1 MAGHGWGTSGSVA
14 RLLFAE
20 GWRFELHQAVRLLE
34 RMAREAVPVG
44 EGTEPERE
52 AVRFSSRVGFDFPA
66 SEVHEVALPA
76 VSGEPARMTVNV
88 LGLAGALGPLPAPF
102 SELLLER
109 LAAKDPAFRDF
120 LDIFNHRLVSLLH
133 RARKRVRPG
142 LSWDRPDGEG
152 FSRAA
157 FALMGLGTE
166 GARGRM
172 EVEDRALPQYAGL
185 LARRGRSAVALE
197 LILADYFGVGVRC
210 RQFAGRWLVLDKE
223 QRTAIGRPLGSAGR
237 HNALSGLGSGA
248 VLGARVW
255 DQSAGFELTVGPL
268 ALGQFLD
275 FLPIGR
281 GFRSLV
287 QLVRFAAGDGLDF
300 TVRLALDAP
309 QVPPCRLGCG
319 PRLGWSSWLTTRPRA
334 AHDSQV
340 VLSSRSRVR
349 EPRQPRE
356 GGAERLGGAAGAAA
370 R

>member
-1 MAGHGWGTSGSVA
+1 
-14 RLLFAE
+14 
-20 GWRFELHQAVRLLE
+20 
-34 RMAREAVPVG
+34 MARETVPVG

-109 LAAKDPAFRDF
+109 LSAKDPAFRDF

-142 LSWDRPDGEG
+142 LAWERPDGEG

-172 EVEDRALPQYAGL
+172 EVEDRALLQYTGL

-197 LILADYFGVGVRC
+197 LMLADYFGVGVRC
-210 RQFAGRWLVLDKE
+210 RQFAGRWLVLDEE
-223 QRTAIGRPLGSAGR
+223 QRTAIGSGSTGR

-248 VLGARVW
+248 VLGSRVW

-268 ALGQFLD
+268 ALGPFLD

-281 GFRSLV
+281 GFRALA
-287 QLVRFAAGDGLDF
+287 QLVRFAVGDGLDF
-300 TVRLALDAP
+300 TVRLELDAP

-319 PRLGWSSWLTTRPRA
+319 PRLGWSSWLTTRPMA

-340 VLSSRSRVR
+340 VLSGRSRVR

-356 GGAERLGGAAGAAA
+356 GGADRLGGAAGAAG

>member
-1 MAGHGWGTSGSVA
+1 LAGHGWGTSGSVA

-34 RMAREAVPVG
+34 RMARETVPVG

-109 LAAKDPAFRDF
+109 LSAKDPAFRDF

-133 RARKRVRPG
+133 RAKKRVRPG
-142 LSWDRPDGEG
+142 LSWGRPDGEG

-166 GARGRM
+166 GVRGRM
-172 EVEDRALPQYAGL
+172 EVEDRALLQYAGL
-185 LARRGRSAVALE
+185 LARGGRSAVTLE
-197 LILADYFGVGVRC
+197 LMLADYFGVGVRC
-210 RQFAGRWLVLDKE
+210 SQFVGRWLVLDEE
-223 QRTAIGRPLGSAGR
+223 QRTTLGASAWTGR
-237 HNALSGLGSGA
+237 HNALSGLGTGA
-248 VLGARVW
+248 MLGSRVW
-255 DQSAGFELTVGPL
+255 DQSAGFELTLGPL

-287 QLVRFAAGDGLDF
+287 QLVRFTVGDGLDF
-300 TVRLALDAP
+300 NVRLALDAEHL
-309 QVPPCRLGCG
+309 PPCRLGCG

-334 AHDSQV
+334 VHDSQV
-340 VLSSRSRVR
+340 RLSSRSRVR
-349 EPRQPRE
+349 EPRQPLER
-356 GGAERLGGAAGAAA
+356 ASDRLGGAAGSPG

>member
-1 MAGHGWGTSGSVA
+1 LAGHGWGTTGSVA

-34 RMAREAVPVG
+34 RMAGEAVPVG
-44 EGTEPERE
+44 EGTEPGRE
-52 AVRFSSRVGFDFPA
+52 AVRFSSRVAFDFPA

-76 VSGEPARMTVNV
+76 NPGEPARMTVNV

-109 LAAKDPAFRDF
+109 LSAKDPAFRDF

-166 GARGRM
+166 GARERM
-172 EVEDRALPQYAGL
+172 EVEDRALLQHTGL
-185 LARRGRSAVALE
+185 LARRGRSAVGLE
-197 LILADYFGVGVRC
+197 LMLADYFGVGVRC
-210 RQFAGRWLVLDKE
+210 RQLVGRWLALDEE
-223 QRTAIGRPLGSAGR
+223 QRTAIGASGSTGR

-248 VLGARVW
+248 VLGSRVW
-255 DQSAGFELTVGPL
+255 DQSAGFELTLGPL
-268 ALGQFLD
+268 ALGPFLD

-287 QLVRFAAGDGLDF
+287 QLVRFAVGDGLDF
-300 TVRLALDAP
+300 TVRLELDAP

-340 VLSSRSRVR
+340 RLSSRSRAR
-349 EPRQPRE
+349 EPRQPLE
-356 GGAERLGGAAGAAA
+356 GGAERLGGAAGATG

>member
-1 MAGHGWGTSGSVA
+1 LAGHGWGTSGSVA

-20 GWRFELHQAVRLLE
+20 GWRFEFHQAIRLLE
-34 RMAREAVPVG
+34 RMARESVPVG
-44 EGTEPERE
+44 EGTEPGRE

-76 VSGEPARMTVNV
+76 VSGDPARMTVNV
-88 LGLAGALGPLPAPF
+88 MGLAGALGPLPAPF

-109 LAAKDPAFRDF
+109 LSAKDPAFRDF

-157 FALMGLGTE
+157 FALMGMGTGE
-166 GARGRM
+166 MRGRM
-172 EVEDRALPQYAGL
+172 EVSDRALLQYTGL

-197 LILADYFGVGVRC
+197 LMLADYFGVGVRC
-210 RQFAGRWLVLDKE
+210 RQFVGRWLVLDAE
-223 QRTAIGRPLGSAGR
+223 QRTALGASVWTGR

-248 VLGARVW
+248 VLGSRVW
-255 DQSAGFELTVGPL
+255 DQSAGFELILGPL

-281 GFRSLV
+281 GFRALV
-287 QLVRFAAGDGLDF
+287 QLVRFAVGDGLDF
-300 TVRLALDAP
+300 NVRLMLDAP
-309 QVPPCRLGCG
+309 QVPLCRLGCG

-340 VLSSRSRVR
+340 RLSSRSRAR
-349 EPRQPRE
+349 DSGQPLE
-356 GGAERLGGAAGAAA
+356 LPPNRLGGAAGPPA

>member
-1 MAGHGWGTSGSVA
+1 MAGHGWGTTGSVA

-34 RMAREAVPVG
+34 RMARETVPVG
-44 EGTEPERE
+44 EGTEPGRE

-66 SEVHEVALPA
+66 SEVHEIALPA
-76 VSGEPARMTVNV
+76 TSGDPARMIVNV
-88 LGLAGALGPLPAPF
+88 LGLAGAHGPLPAPF
-102 SELLLER
+102 SEMLLER
-109 LAAKDPAFRDF
+109 LSAKDPAFRDF

-166 GARGRM
+166 GVRGRM
-172 EVEDRALPQYAGL
+172 EVEDRALLQYAGL

-197 LILADYFGVGVRC
+197 VMLADYFGIGVKC
-210 RQFAGRWLVLDKE
+210 RQFVGRWLVLDEE
-223 QRTAIGRPLGSAGR
+223 QRTAIGRTGR
-237 HNALSGLGSGA
+237 HNTLSGLGSGV

-255 DQSAGFELTVGPL
+255 DQSAGFELGLGPL
-268 ALGQFLD
+268 TLGQFLD

-287 QLVRFAAGDGLDF
+287 QLVRFAVGDGLDF
-300 TVRLALDAP
+300 NVRLTLDAA
-309 QVPPCRLGCG
+309 QLPPCRLGCG
-319 PRLGWSSWLTTRPRA
+319 PRLGWSSWLTTKPRP

-340 VLSSRSRVR
+340 RLSSRSRAR
-349 EPRQPRE
+349 EPRQPLER
-356 GGAERLGGAAGAAA
+356 GADRLGSPAGAPA

>member
-1 MAGHGWGTSGSVA
+1 LAGQGWGTSGSVA
-14 RLLFAE
+14 RLLSE

-44 EGTEPERE
+44 EGTEPGLE

-76 VSGEPARMTVNV
+76 VSGDPARMTVNV

-133 RARKRVRPG
+133 RAKKRVRPG
-142 LSWDRPDGEG
+142 LSWGRPDGEG

-166 GARGRM
+166 GTRGRM
-172 EVEDRALPQYAGL
+172 GVEDRALLQYTGL
-185 LARRGRSAVALE
+185 LARRGRSALGLE
-197 LILADYFGVGVRC
+197 VMLADYFGVGVRC
-210 RQFAGRWLVLDKE
+210 RQLVGRWLVLDEE
-223 QRTAIGRPLGSAGR
+223 QRTAIGAAGH
-237 HNALSGLGSGA
+237 HNALSGLGTGA

-255 DQSAGFELTVGPL
+255 DQSAGFELTLGPL
-268 ALGQFLD
+268 TLGQFLD
-275 FLPIGR
+275 FLPVGR

-287 QLVRFAAGDGLDF
+287 QLVRFTVGEGLDF
-300 TVRLALDAP
+300 DVRLALDAP

-340 VLSSRSRVR
+340 RLSSRSRVR
-349 EPRQPRE
+349 DPGQPLE
-356 GGAERLGGAAGAAA
+356 LPPDRLGGAAGAPG

>member
-1 MAGHGWGTSGSVA
+1 LAGHGWGTSGSVA

-34 RMAREAVPVG
+34 RMARESVPVG

-66 SEVHEVALPA
+66 SEVYEVALPA
-76 VSGEPARMTVNV
+76 VAGDPARMTVNV

-133 RARKRVRPG
+133 RAKKRVRPG

-166 GARGRM
+166 GVRGRL
-172 EVEDRALPQYAGL
+172 EVEDRAFLQYAGL

-197 LILADYFGVGVRC
+197 VMLADYFGVGVRC
-210 RQFAGRWLVLDKE
+210 QQLVGRWLVLDEE
-223 QRTAIGRPLGSAGR
+223 QRTAIGSGWTGR

-248 VLGARVW
+248 VLGSRAW

-268 ALGQFLD
+268 TLGQLLD

-287 QLVRFAAGDGLDF
+287 QLVRFAVGDGLDF
-300 TVRLALDAP
+300 SVRLMLDAP
-309 QVPPCRLGCG
+309 EVPPCRLGCG
-319 PRLGWSSWLTTRPRA
+319 PRLGWSSWLTTRPMA

-340 VLSSRSRVR
+340 RLSSRSRAR
-349 EPRQPRE
+349 EPRQPLE
-356 GGAERLGGAAGAAA
+356 GGADRLGGAAGTPG

>member
-1 MAGHGWGTSGSVA
+1 MAGHGWGTTGSVA

-34 RMAREAVPVG
+34 RMARETVPVG

-66 SEVHEVALPA
+66 SEVHEIALPA
-76 VSGEPARMTVNV
+76 VSGDPARMTINV
-88 LGLAGALGPLPAPF
+88 LGLAGVLGPLPAPF
-102 SELLLER
+102 SEMLLER
-109 LAAKDPAFRDF
+109 LSAKDPAFRDF

-133 RARKRVRPG
+133 RAKKRVRPG
-142 LSWDRPDGEG
+142 LAWDRPDGEG

-166 GARGRM
+166 GTRGRM
-172 EVEDRALPQYAGL
+172 EVEDRVLLQYTGL

-197 LILADYFGVGVRC
+197 VMLADYFGVDVQC
-210 RQFAGRWLVLDKE
+210 RQFVGRWLVLDEE
-223 QRTAIGRPLGSAGR
+223 QRTALGSEWTGR

-255 DQSAGFELTVGPL
+255 DQSAGFELALGPL
-268 ALGQFLD
+268 TLGQFLD

-287 QLVRFAAGDGLDF
+287 QLVRFAVGEGLDF
-300 TVRLALDAP
+300 DVRLTLDAA
-309 QVPPCRLGCG
+309 QIPPCRLGCG

-334 AHDSQV
+334 GHDSQV
-340 VLSSRSRVR
+340 RLSGRSRSRD
-349 EPRQPRE
+349 PRQPLERR
-356 GGAERLGGAAGAAA
+356 ADRLGGAAGAPG

>member
-1 MAGHGWGTSGSVA
+1 LAGHGWGTSGSVA

-20 GWRFELHQAVRLLE
+20 GWRFELHQAIRLLE
-34 RMAREAVPVG
+34 RMARESVPVG

-76 VSGEPARMTVNV
+76 VSGDPARMTVNV
-88 LGLAGALGPLPAPF
+88 MGLAGALGPLPAPF

-109 LAAKDPAFRDF
+109 LSAKDPAFRDF

-157 FALMGLGTE
+157 FALLGLGTGE
-166 GARGRM
+166 VRGRM
-172 EVEDRALPQYAGL
+172 EVEDRALLQYAGL
-185 LARRGRSAVALE
+185 LARRGRSAVTLE
-197 LILADYFGVGVRC
+197 LMLADYFGVGVRC
-210 RQFAGRWLVLDKE
+210 RQFVGRWLVLDEE
-223 QRTAIGRPLGSAGR
+223 QRTALGASAWTGR

-248 VLGARVW
+248 VLGSRVW
-255 DQSAGFELTVGPL
+255 DQSAGFELILGPL

-281 GFRSLV
+281 GFRGLV
-287 QLVRFAAGDGLDF
+287 QLVRFAVGDGLDF
-300 TVRLALDAP
+300 SVRLMLDAP
-309 QVPPCRLGCG
+309 QVPSCRLGCG

-340 VLSSRSRVR
+340 RLSSRSRVR
-349 EPRQPRE
+349 DSGQPLE
-356 GGAERLGGAAGAAA
+356 LAPNRLGGAAGAPA